1 MALRPCLTMQGSAPG
16 PGATIGPTR
25 AAWVSRCSTHT
36 RYCVRAWSGLW
47 PALFAHS
54 ASCRAGAP
62 APALGRFGAARPPPL
77 RGAVP
82 ALCALGPFGPP
93 RPRPPGLPPRLPRSG
108 SGAGPLPRFRPRSL
122 PPLPGPCPRC
132 AAGSLF
138 GRPCFVSGAALGL
151 RVGPPGPPRPVRC
164 AASGAAGSRPGGLRG
179 PSGRLSGAVGPRGVG
194 CAPAPARAC
203 CAPLRRR
210 FGCRW
215 VLPCAPPPR
224 RPRWGL
230 RGARCPFGWAS
241 PPAAR
246 VALIAPLLRPP
257 RRAARAPVRR
267 FRAVDSPE
275 IVNRGLHTSCKRPAF
290 FAIRA

>member
-1 MALRPCLTMQGSAPG
+1 MGERSAGCRSHPASMQGSAPG

-25 AAWVSRCSTHT
+25 AAWVLRCRTQT

-62 APALGRFGAARPPPL
+62 APALVRFGAARPPPL

-132 AAGSLF
+132 AAGSLL

-151 RVGPPGPPRPVRC
+151 RGGPPGPPRPVRC

-179 PSGRLSGAVGPRGVG
+179 PSGRLSRP
-194 CAPAPARAC
+194 PAPGALSARAGLP
-203 CAPLRRR
+203 ALAAASPAAFWVSVGSPLR
-210 FGCRW
+210 
-215 VLPCAPPPR
+215 PPAPPPPLGAPGGV
-224 RPRWGL
+224 RPV
-230 RGARCPFGWAS
+230 RCFAPALGRAFRAPLAG
-241 PPAAR
+241 PP
-246 VALIAPLLRPP
+246 VALAGP
-257 RRAARAPVRR
+257 
-267 FRAVDSPE
+267 
-275 IVNRGLHTSCKRPAF
+275 RPALS
-290 FAIRA
+290 ARLTVRKL